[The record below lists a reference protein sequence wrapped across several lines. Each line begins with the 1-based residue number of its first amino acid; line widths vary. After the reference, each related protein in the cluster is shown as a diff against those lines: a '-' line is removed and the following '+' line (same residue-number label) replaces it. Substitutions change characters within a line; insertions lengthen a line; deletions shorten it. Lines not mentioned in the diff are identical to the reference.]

1 MKIGCLGPA
10 GSYSEVAAAKLSPEA
25 EVVLFR
31 NFPAVVAALKEDRV
45 DEIALPIENTI
56 QGGVLQNMDLLADE
70 PDLFAVREYTLPIEH
85 RLVYRRGASP
95 ADIAKIYSHPQAL
108 GQCSVFLSE
117 KLPHAQPVPVEST
130 AEGLSYIREKNE
142 AAIVGAHACRGLE
155 ERGLEVYPENIAD
168 EKKNFTCFE
177 LVKKGAQWLNRPTE
191 HVYFVAKLLH
201 RPGSLYRL
209 LGVINSYGLNMTKI
223 ESRPIK
229 DTPGEYRF
237 FIEVEGNYLS
247 PEMERALADMRKICQ
262 DFKLLGC
269 Y

>member
-10 GSYSEVAAAKLSPEA
+10 GSYSELAAAKLSPSSEI
-25 EVVLFR
+25 VLFK
-31 NFPAVVAALKEDRV
+31 NFPAVVDALKTGQV

-56 QGGVLQNMDLLADE
+56 QGGVLQNMDLLAE
-70 PDLFAVREYTLPIEH
+70 ERDLFAVKEYILPVEH
-85 RLVYRRGASP
+85 RLVHRAGASL
-95 ADIAKIYSHPQAL
+95 ADIRRIYSHPQAL

-117 KLPHAQPVPVEST
+117 KLPQAQAVPVEST
-130 AEGLSYIREKNE
+130 AEGLARVRDESD
-142 AAIVGAHACRGLE
+142 ACIVGAHLCEGLSA
-155 ERGLEVYPENIAD
+155 RGLEVYRGDIAD
-168 EKKNFTCFE
+168 EKKNFTYFE
-177 LVKKGAQWLNRPTE
+177 LVKKGEEWLNHPTE

-229 DTPGEYRF
+229 DAPGDYRF
-237 FIEVEGNYLS
+237 FIEVEGNYLA
-247 PEMERALADMRKICQ
+247 PETERALADMRKICQ